1 MDGPPPMVNLLPW
14 REQRR
19 ERRRRR
25 FLALL
30 VVAALACGA
39 VSLLLHRAISANI
52 ADSTAENQ
60 RLRFEVARLEA
71 RNAEAE
77 RLRGEQEQTLRHMQV
92 LKQLQ
97 RSRPLAAEILAQLA
111 RSLPD
116 AAHYRR
122 IARSGAELRI
132 EGEAESQAAIAELMR
147 ELAASPLFGGVELAG
162 VAEAES
168 VAAVSGDFAFSLFL
182 PLAGDGS

>member
-1 MDGPPPMVNLLPW
+1 MVNLLPW
-14 REQRR
+14 RERRR
-19 ERRRRR
+19 ERRRRQ

-30 VVAALACGA
+30 VVTALAGGA
-39 VSLLLHRAISANI
+39 VLLLLYRTINANI
-52 ADSTAENQ
+52 AGNITGNQ
-60 RLRFEVARLEA
+60 RLRVEIARLEA
-71 RNAEAE
+71 RGAEAE

-92 LKQLQ
+92 LNQLQ
-97 RSRPLAAEILAQLA
+97 RSRPLAAEMLAQLA

-122 IARSGAELRI
+122 IARNGAELRI

-147 ELAASPLFGGVELAG
+147 ELAVSPLFAEVELAG

-168 VAAVSGDFAFSLFL
+168 AAGASGDFAFSLL
-182 PLAGDGS
+182 LLLAGDGS

>member
-1 MDGPPPMVNLLPW
+1 MVNLLPW
-14 REQRR
+14 RERRR
-19 ERRRRR
+19 ERRRRQ
-25 FLALL
+25 FLVLL
-30 VVAALACGA
+30 AVTALASGA
-39 VSLLLHRAISANI
+39 VLLLLYRTVNAGI
-52 ADSTAENQ
+52 AGDIVEN
-60 RLRFEVARLEA
+60 RHLRVEIVRLEA
-71 RNAEAE
+71 RSAEAE

-92 LKQLQ
+92 LNQLQ

-132 EGEAESQAAIAELMR
+132 EGEADSQADIAELMR
-147 ELAASPLFGGVELAG
+147 ELAVSPLFVEVELAG

-168 VAAVSGDFAFSLFL
+168 AAAASGDFAFSLFL
-182 PLAGDGS
+182 LLAGDGS